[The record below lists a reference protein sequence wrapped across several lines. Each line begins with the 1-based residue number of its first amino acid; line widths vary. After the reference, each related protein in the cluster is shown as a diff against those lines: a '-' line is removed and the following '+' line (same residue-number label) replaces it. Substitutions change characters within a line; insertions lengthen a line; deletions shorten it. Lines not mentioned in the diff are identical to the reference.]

1 MTSIKILF
9 VCTGNIC
16 RSPTAEGVLRKLA
29 HAAGLS
35 WLEVDSAGTHDYHAG
50 KAPDPRA
57 IEVAKWRG
65 YDLSG
70 LRARTLQIADFDR
83 FDLILAMDFSNL
95 RALEELSPPAYR
107 NRLGM
112 LMSYASHSTAI
123 VIRDPYCRDLV
134 DFERALDCIED
145 ACSGLVDTFSQRDV
159 AVNFR

>member
-1 MTSIKILF
+1 M
-9 VCTGNIC
+9 
-16 RSPTAEGVLRKLA
+16 RKLA

-50 KAPDPRA
+50 NAPDPRA

-70 LRARTLQIADFDR
+70 LRARTLQMADFDR

-95 RALEELSPPAYR
+95 RALEDLCPLDSR
-107 NRLGM
+107 HRLGM
-112 LMSYASHSTAI
+112 LVSYASRSTAI

-145 ACSGLVDTFSQRDV
+145 ACSGLVAAFSQPDV